1 LLLIFLV
8 ALISC
13 DTTEPPP
20 PNGNNN
26 LEYNWEIDTLKN
38 PNGYGV
44 VPWACWGSSPQSVW
58 IVGFNLAGQG
68 EIFKWD
74 GYDWNRVTP
83 DLGFNYELLSI
94 FGFSENEVYAA
105 GSKLIVDTVL
115 HTEALILKYN
125 GISWQTENLPLGSGL
140 KFIQGRNSGD
150 IWACGYY
157 GTIYRKINNQWLKL
171 PFDEREYLG
180 LMSVSPSLG
189 PLYVA
194 LNGEVFLMNEY
205 YNYKAYQD
213 TAMFYFSK
221 YSNNIWQDLDSCRLV
236 NIDGIPTGFTFG
248 NKAMYGVNENE
259 IYSVGNRGLF
269 KFNGNNWIL
278 TTWDDYLYRDI
289 KGT

>member
-1 LLLIFLV
+1 
-8 ALISC
+8 
-13 DTTEPPP
+13 
-20 PNGNNN
+20 
-26 LEYNWEIDTLKN
+26 
-38 PNGYGV
+38 
-44 VPWACWGSSPQSVW
+44 
-58 IVGFNLAGQG
+58 
-68 EIFKWD
+68 
-74 GYDWNRVTP
+74 
-83 DLGFNYELLSI
+83 
-94 FGFSENEVYAA
+94 VYAA

-189 PLYVA
+189 PLYMA

-289 KGT
+289 KGTQENRMFVVGDHGTIRYSDGSSWIRIGDYSSYIVDFYSVMPFKDEIFIGAYQLGVGYVVHGRVKK